1 MKTIKVGK
9 VTLGI
14 ILIIFGLSIYLGQT
28 RGYQWFDTI
37 ANFWPLAL
45 VGLGIEYV
53 IAAKDYE
60 AKVSLSKSSVLLM
73 AVVLLAAYSYA
84 EGHGLTV
91 LNLFTHNPLSTINIG
106 LSNARESY
114 TLTME
119 IDEILDSGQ
128 GRIELSNVSGNI
140 RLQGSETTRVSGKI
154 QITARAA
161 TVEEAQKL
169 AESIE
174 IEKARLGNTLSLIP
188 RPPHKINQQYS
199 VSFDLDIP
207 DSADV
212 EIETVSGDTEIE
224 GVKGAVM
231 ADSVSGDMELDGL
244 PGSVRVKT
252 VSGSV
257 EATLGTA
264 MDRLAIE
271 TVSGAVD
278 IEVPPET
285 GGTVKAETVSGKISA
300 KDPGVSITERPGHKS
315 ASGKIGSGNTIIE
328 IETVSGNVK
337 FSD

>member
-14 ILIIFGLSIYLGQT
+14 ILIIFGLSIYFGQT
-28 RGYQWFDTI
+28 RGYQWFDI
-37 ANFWPLAL
+37 IVKFWPLAL
-45 VGLGIEYV
+45 VSLGVEYV
-53 IAAKDYE
+53 IASRDYE

-73 AVVLLAAYSYA
+73 ALVLLVAYSYA
-84 EGHGLTV
+84 NDWGLIG
-91 LNLFTHNPLSTINIG
+91 LNLFTHNPLGTINIG
-106 LSNARESY
+106 LPNARESY
-114 TLTME
+114 TLTMD

-128 GRIELSNVSGNI
+128 GRLELSNVSGNI

-161 TVEEAQKL
+161 TVEEARKS

-188 RPPHKINQQYS
+188 RLPHKVNQQYS
-199 VSFDLDIP
+199 VSFDLNIP
-207 DSADV
+207 ASADV
-212 EIETVSGDTEIE
+212 EIETVSGDSEIE
-224 GVKGAVM
+224 GVRGAVM
-231 ADSVSGDMELDGL
+231 VDSVSGDVGLDGL
-244 PGSVRVKT
+244 AGSVRVKT

-264 MDRLAIE
+264 MDRITIE

-285 GGTVKAETVSGKISA
+285 GGTVEAETVSGKMSA